1 MVNFWNYPKYSLYFI
16 CCLSSVFFLFN
27 PAKFPADDGFFY
39 PQIAFNIV
47 HAKGSYFNDLYLTN
61 GYHPLWMACCVFAEL
76 INPFAKQDVV
86 YILWTFQILFFV
98 LSINLISPFFRNNFQ
113 RYIVITVLSIA
124 FLGIGTFYLTEAH
137 LNLFSLCLVLNFLQ
151 KQKVNDFL
159 FGFLCS
165 ILFLARLD
173 NIFIIIIL
181 GIYYWNFRNW
191 KILSLLKISLGFIL
205 LVLPYIISNLYFF
218 ESIVPISG
226 RIKSSFP
233 YIKSEII
240 LGLWQKIFLISIIA
254 YYILI
259 VFFKNIEY
267 RTLKLYFLTGSFLL
281 LLYNILFQSEVM
293 QWYFVSQMLALG
305 FLMYDIFDRIKTEI
319 PSYIKI
325 GIAGFLFL
333 FSMMIPALKMGG
345 NFSFEKFFFSNSQ
358 QFSFYSQEP
367 IKAATEKISK
377 ITDPGSRIFV
387 YDFPGKYAFYSDRNF
402 IPADGLVGNESFFNG
417 ISGSTFHSYMLKNK
431 IDYLILPSYFAT
443 RKGTFSFVGMDVSG
457 YKNDL
462 KYFIK
467 NSKTKKRVSEI
478 DLNDFDQIA
487 TFENPSKFWHNNYDS
502 IKVFKITK

>member
-1 MVNFWNYPKYSLYFI
+1 MVNFWNYSRYSLYFI

-47 HAKGSYFNDLYLTN
+47 HEKGSYFNDLYLTN
-61 GYHPLWMACCVFAEL
+61 GYHPLWMVFCVLAEL
-76 INPFAKQDVV
+76 INPLAKQDVV
-86 YILWTFQILFFV
+86 YILWAFQILFFV
-98 LSINLISPFFRNNFQ
+98 LSINLITPFFKNNFQ
-113 RYIVITVLSIA
+113 RYIFIIVLSIA

-137 LNLFSLCLVLNFLQ
+137 LNLLSLCLILNFIQRQ
-151 KQKVNDFL
+151 KKNDFL

-173 NIFIIIIL
+173 NIFIIIPL
-181 GIYYWNFRNW
+181 GVYYWHFKNW
-191 KILSLLKISLGFIL
+191 KVLSLLNILCGFTL

-226 RIKSSFP
+226 RIKSTFP

-240 LGLWQKIFLISIIA
+240 LGLWQKIFLLSILA
-254 YYILI
+254 YYVLI
-259 VFFKNIEY
+259 IISKNINY
-267 RTLKLYFLTGSFLL
+267 KTQKLYFLTGSFLL

-293 QWYFVSQMLALG
+293 QWYFVSQMLVLG
-305 FLMYDIFDRIKTEI
+305 FFLYDIFDRIKTNI

-325 GIAGFLFL
+325 GICVFLFL
-333 FSMMIPALKMGG
+333 FSMIIPALKMGG
-345 NFSFEKFFFSNSQ
+345 NFSFEKFFFLNSQ
-358 QFSFYSQEP
+358 ELSFYSQEP
-367 IKAATEKISK
+367 IKTATGKISK
-377 ITDPGSRIFV
+377 ITDSGSRVFV

-402 IPADGLVGNESFFNG
+402 IPADGLVGNESFFNE
-417 ISGSTFHSYMLKNK
+417 ISGSTFQSYMLKNK
-431 IDYLILPSYFAT
+431 IDYLIVPSYFNS

-462 KYFIK
+462 KYFVK

-478 DLNDFDQIA
+478 DLNNFEQIA
-487 TFENPSKFWHNNYDS
+487 TFENPSKFWQNNYDS
-502 IKVFKITK
+502 IKVFKIIK